1 MSKDGDT
8 HLTCVLPIE
17 TLDSPVTRETDTA
30 TIALL
35 PSVCKSASN
44 HRCDSRV
51 DIQSQ
56 ERSQRKLI
64 LKSKKIDDLWS
75 LLRRREVQVR
85 CLAFSFVGY
94 GDWLWLVWIVYPVLY
109 IARPYSCMMMY
120 CMIRYWRQLIRV
132 YPPQSYVNLK
142 RNEVQLSLLV
152 SDTLC
157 MSSLH
162 GEWQVNGRIEK
173 CSMLIRNHR

>member
-1 MSKDGDT
+1 MMSKDGDT

-35 PSVCKSASN
+35 PSVCKSASS

-64 LKSKKIDDLWS
+64 LKSKKIDDL
-75 LLRRREVQVR
+75 
-85 CLAFSFVGY
+85 
-94 GDWLWLVWIVYPVLY
+94 
-109 IARPYSCMMMY
+109 
-120 CMIRYWRQLIRV
+120 
-132 YPPQSYVNLK
+132 
-142 RNEVQLSLLV
+142 
-152 SDTLC
+152 
-157 MSSLH
+157 
-162 GEWQVNGRIEK
+162 
-173 CSMLIRNHR
+173 